1 MAKQNYRQ
9 AKKQREA
16 ARKVRQQQK
25 IERKLNRNVV
35 TSPITE
41 APAPPVASGTEEVP

>member
-9 AKKQREA
+9 AKKQRED

-25 IERKLNRNVV
+25 IERKMNRTV
-35 TSPITE
+35 
-41 APAPPVASGTEEVP
+41 APAPSTEPPPATPASGTADVP